1 MPQVEGMLLL
11 SIFGIAVNGFAAYK
25 LSEGNSLNERIL
37 NWHLLEDVLGWVAVL
52 IVSIVLMFKPWPILD
67 PILSIGFTL
76 FILFNVV
83 RNLKETLLLFLQA
96 TPDAKQMEE
105 VRKVLMSFDDVADIH
120 HFHIWSL
127 DGEHSVMTAHVEL
140 KQDVSVSQLRTLKDE
155 LRQGLDEFDF
165 VHTTIEIE
173 FANEDCRDE

>member
-1 MPQVEGMLLL
+1 
-11 SIFGIAVNGFAAYK
+11 
-25 LSEGNSLNERIL
+25 
-37 NWHLLEDVLGWVAVL
+37 
-52 IVSIVLMFKPWPILD
+52 MFKPWAILD

-76 FILFNVV
+76 FILFNVF

-105 VRKVLMSFDDVADIH
+105 VSEVLMSNHDVADIH

-140 KQDVSVSQLRTLKDE
+140 KHDVSVSQLRTLKEE
-155 LRQGLDEFDF
+155 LRHGLVEFEF

-173 FANEDCRDE
+173 FANEDCRDD